1 MPVYAY
7 RCQSC
12 GIQFERQQKFE
23 DKPLTRCPEC
33 RKGTVRRILQ
43 PPAIV
48 FKGSGWYATDHRSP
62 SGQSSFRKG
71 EAESKKTDT
80 TTTTTTTEKAE
91 AKKSDSTA
99 AAETTSTAAS
109 TKKAETSTSNK
120 N

>member
-12 GIQFERQQKFE
+12 GIEFERIQKYD

-48 FKGSGWYATDHRSP
+48 FKGSGWYSTDHRSP
-62 SGQSSFRKG
+62 SGQSSFHK
-71 EAESKKTDT
+71 AESDHKKAEKAES
-80 TTTTTTTEKAE
+80 TTTEKTE
-91 AKKSDSTA
+91 TKKSETA
-99 AAETTSTAAS
+99 AASTTTTSTKTES
-109 TKKAETSTSNK
+109 TANK
-120 N
+120 D